1 MAQIKNSLIPCKFN
15 NYYNRLLKI
24 ETDYTQYEAVR
35 TGTKN
40 IENYNFNPNDGIT
53 AEVVINQAD
62 EEITKADYL
71 VVLKETIE
79 NNISTKKIDS
89 RWFILECKRNRLC
102 QYTLSLYRDSLADN
116 FNALIDAPLFV
127 EKSGRLN
134 INDPAIFNNED
145 MSFNQIKT
153 SETLLKDETKCAWV
167 VGYIPRDFKNDGFSI
182 DYPLT
187 GSQDYTVEKLSDWK
201 YYNYLGTNKGSLH
214 KAIYGVY
221 VKADGIMASA
231 GIYSDGS
238 LYEFS
243 GLDYYT
249 FDAKIG
255 NIETPTVINNGLTFT
270 ATSFSSSSINRYRK
284 EVFNGVLVNQLNAT
298 LSQEQ
303 GLSTDLNAYVIAELN
318 GKIILDKSSNTY
330 YRITVAT
337 TYRQEVTDFSNIDI
351 NRNITGLEIL
361 GTAQTGN
368 FKVQFE
374 YNEITIKLEQAYQ
387 KAYLTIPENRYH
399 LNDQPYDMF
408 CIPYSD
414 DLEIYKKGILQL
426 KADKN
431 LSLAVG
437 SVIGAMVGSAGIYD
451 VQLLPYC
458 PVRYCIGE
466 DGKFDFKDAIVT
478 NIVRDS
484 QSVKA
489 IGYLFWAN
497 KSTFSFNI
505 NQSLKIKY
513 PRLKTKRKSK
523 AKSIGTDGTF
533 IIDLSPYIGEDEL
546 FKFTPVTATPY
557 GYKSYEFDGAHKIAT
572 FYFDQQYAKKSEVIV
587 FDLTFI
593 EPVQLTANDV
603 KISNEC
609 DMYRLCSPNYNGQ
622 FEFSLAKNGEIKY
635 FNVDC
640 SYRPFNPYIHVNPN
654 FNKLYGK
661 DFNDARGLVCGGDF
675 SLTQITSAWAN
686 YELNN
691 KNYQKIF
698 DRNIQNL
705 EVTQDVERQQQIV
718 GTIASA
724 LGAGIS
730 TGTTIGSISSGPIGA
745 AVGLGTSA
753 VSLTAGMVDYQ
764 LSEKLRNEAID
775 YRVDQF
781 GYQLGNIKALPY
793 GLSKISSLNE
803 NNKIFPFIEY
813 YTCTDEEKEALKN
826 KIAYN
831 GASIGRIGT
840 IREYLYQSKFENK
853 TGFWYIKGKMIRLL
867 NFGGDYQ
874 QLNVIASEMLKG
886 IFISNEIVGE

>member
-53 AEVVINQAD
+53 AEVVINLAD

-79 NNISTKKIDS
+79 NNISTKNIDS

-102 QYTLSLYRDSLADN
+102 QYTLSLYRDSLADK
-116 FNALIDAPLFV
+116 FSALIDAPLFV

-167 VGYIPRDFKNDGFSI
+167 VGYIPRDFKTDSAININYF
-182 DYPLT
+182 LK
-187 GSQDYTVEKLSDWK
+187 GSADITVSKLSNWQ
-201 YYNYLGTNKGSLH
+201 YYNEINKTQSGTLVN
-214 KAIYGVY
+214 AVY
-221 VKADGIMASA
+221 
-231 GIYSDGS
+231 GIYTKYNNTMIVAGLKSDGS
-238 LYEFS
+238 LYPFKGPYDIIKEIIYP
-243 GLDYYT
+243 GLLDGLQFKQPTPSVIDNRLVYSYRKNVFNTTANSLNSELIIDEDLLTQEQYDEITALNDKIIYDKETDTYY
-249 FDAKIG
+249 KITVSVG
-255 NIETPTVINNGLTFT
+255 TLTKEKNMNNIN
-270 ATSFSSSSINRYRK
+270 INRQGSFYEIIR
-284 EVFNGVLVNQLNAT
+284 NAV
-298 LSQEQ
+298 S
-303 GLSTDLNAYVIAELN
+303 
-318 GKIILDKSSNTY
+318 
-330 YRITVAT
+330 
-337 TYRQEVTDFSNIDI
+337 
-351 NRNITGLEIL
+351 
-361 GTAQTGN
+361 GN
-368 FKVQFE
+368 FKASFT
-374 YNEITIKLEQAYQ
+374 YTTYTIKIEQAIIS
-387 KAYLTIPENRYH
+387 ATLNLDLNRYH

-408 CIPYSD
+408 CIPYSN
-414 DLEIYKKGILQL
+414 DLKIFKNNVLQFTANKEL
-426 KADKN
+426 A
-431 LSLAVG
+431 LSIGSTIASAIGSSAV
-437 SVIGAMVGSAGIYD
+437 YD
-451 VQLLPYC
+451 VQILPYC
-458 PVRYCIGE
+458 PVRYCIKE
-466 DGKFDFKDAIVT
+466 NKFDYGDALITEIKDNNQNT
-478 NIVRDS
+478 
-484 QSVKA
+484 
-489 IGYLFWAN
+489 IGALFWAN
-497 KSTFSFNI
+497 TSTFSFNI
-505 NQSLKIKY
+505 NQRLTILKD
-513 PRLKTKRKSK
+513 LTS
-523 AKSIGTDGTF
+523 SIHHTETINKFGIVRVLIPFADV
-533 IIDLSPYIGEDEL
+533 INIDVIDSTLPYI
-546 FKFTPVTATPY
+546 KFGYNKLSKTLTINYGTVSAGKEVGFTVVSTISQSNVTT
-557 GYKSYEFDGAHKIAT
+557 ST
-572 FYFDQQYAKKSEVIV
+572 
-587 FDLTFI
+587 
-593 EPVQLTANDV
+593 DV

-622 FEFSLAKNGEIKY
+622 FEFSLAKNGDIQY

-640 SYRPFNPYIHVNPN
+640 SYRPFNPYIHVNPS

-705 EVTQDVERQQQIV
+705 EITQNVERQQQIV

-724 LGAGIS
+724 FGAGIS
-730 TGTTIGSISSGPIGA
+730 TGTTIGSISSGSLGA
-745 AVGLGTSA
+745 AVGLGTGA

-764 LSEKLRNEAID
+764 LNEKLRNEAID

-840 IREYLYQSKFENK
+840 IREYLYQSKFEKK

-867 NFGGDYQ
+867 DFGGDYQ

>member
-53 AEVVINQAD
+53 AEVVINLAD

-79 NNISTKKIDS
+79 NNISTKNIDS

-102 QYTLSLYRDSLADN
+102 QYTLSLYRDTLADN

-153 SETLLKDETKCAWV
+153 SETLLKDETNCAWV
-167 VGYIPRDFKNDGFSI
+167 VGYIPRDFKTDRAINI
-182 DYPLT
+182 NYPLK
-187 GSQDYTVEKLSDWK
+187 GSADITVSKLSNWQ
-201 YYNYLGTNKGSLH
+201 YYNEINKSQSGTLVN
-214 KAIYGVY
+214 AVY
-221 VKADGIMASA
+221 
-231 GIYSDGS
+231 GIYTKYNNTMIVAGLKSDGS
-238 LYEFS
+238 LYPFKGPYDIIKEITYP
-243 GLDYYT
+243 GLLDGLQ
-249 FDAKIG
+249 FKPP
-255 NIETPTVINNGLTFT
+255 TPSVINNRLVYSYRNNVFNTTANSLNSEIIIDEDLLTQEQYAEIT
-270 ATSFSSSSINRYRK
+270 ALNDKIIYDKETDTYYKITVSVGTLTKEKNMNNININRQGSFY
-284 EVFNGVLVNQLNAT
+284 EIIGNAV
-298 LSQEQ
+298 S
-303 GLSTDLNAYVIAELN
+303 
-318 GKIILDKSSNTY
+318 
-330 YRITVAT
+330 
-337 TYRQEVTDFSNIDI
+337 
-351 NRNITGLEIL
+351 
-361 GTAQTGN
+361 GN
-368 FKVQFE
+368 FKASFT
-374 YNEITIKLEQAYQ
+374 YTTYTIKLEQAFTS
-387 KAYLTIPENRYH
+387 ATLNLDLNRYH

-414 DLEIYKKGILQL
+414 DLRIF
-426 KADKN
+426 KN
-431 LSLAVG
+431 NVSQFTANKELALSIGSTIASAIGSSAV
-437 SVIGAMVGSAGIYD
+437 YD

-458 PVRYCIGE
+458 PVRYCIK
-466 DGKFDFKDAIVT
+466 DNIFDYGDALITEIKDNNQNT
-478 NIVRDS
+478 
-484 QSVKA
+484 
-489 IGYLFWAN
+489 IGALFWAN
-497 KSTFSFNI
+497 TSTFSFNI
-505 NQSLKIKY
+505 NQRLTILKD
-513 PRLKTKRKSK
+513 LTS
-523 AKSIGTDGTF
+523 SIHHTETINNLGGVSVLIPFADV
-533 IIDLSPYIGEDEL
+533 INVDVIDSTLPYI
-546 FKFTPVTATPY
+546 KFGYNKLTKTLTINYGTVNARKEVGFTVVATISQSNVTT
-557 GYKSYEFDGAHKIAT
+557 ST
-572 FYFDQQYAKKSEVIV
+572 
-587 FDLTFI
+587 
-593 EPVQLTANDV
+593 DV

-622 FEFSLAKNGEIKY
+622 FEFSLAKNGNISY

-640 SYRPFNPYIHVNPN
+640 SYRPFNPYIHINPN
-654 FNKLYGK
+654 FNNLYGK

-705 EVTQDVERQQQIV
+705 EITQNVERQQQIV

-724 LGAGIS
+724 FGAGIS

-840 IREYLYQSKFENK
+840 IREYLYQSKFEKK

-867 NFGGDYQ
+867 DFGGDYQ

>member
-53 AEVVINQAD
+53 AEVVINLAD

-116 FNALIDAPLFV
+116 FNVLIDAPLFV

-167 VGYIPRDFKNDGFSI
+167 VGYIPRDFKNNGFTI

-187 GSQDYTVEKLSDWK
+187 GSQDYIVEKLSDWK
-201 YYNYLGTNKGSLH
+201 YYNYIGTNKGSLQ
-214 KAIYGVY
+214 KAIYAVY
-221 VKADGIMASA
+221 VNYDYAMVSA
-231 GIYSDGS
+231 GLNSDGTLYNLDNNYPSAKVDNIPTPS
-238 LYEFS
+238 L
-243 GLDYYT
+243 
-249 FDAKIG
+249 
-255 NIETPTVINNGLTFT
+255 INNGLAFT
-270 ATSFSSSSINRYRK
+270 GISDFDSLIRNYRNQ
-284 EVFNGVLVNQLNAT
+284 VFNGVSVSELNAT
-298 LSQEQ
+298 LTQEQ
-303 GLSTDLNAYVIAELN
+303 GLTTDINAYLLAELN
-318 GKIILDKSSNTY
+318 GKILLDKSSNTY
-330 YRITVAT
+330 YRITAT
-337 TYRQEVTDFSNIDI
+337 KTYRQEIIDFSNINI
-351 NRNITGLEIL
+351 NRNLGTVSIT

-368 FKVQFE
+368 FKAEFD
-374 YNEITIKLEQAYQ
+374 YYEITIKLEQAYE

-414 DLEIYKKGILQL
+414 DLEIYKNGVLQL
-426 KADKN
+426 KANKN
-431 LSLAVG
+431 LALAVG
-437 SVIGAMVGSAGIYD
+437 SAIGAIIGSAGIYD

-478 NIVRDS
+478 NIVHDS
-484 QSVKA
+484 ESVKA

-497 KSTFSFNI
+497 ASTFSFNI

-513 PRLKTKRKSK
+513 PRLKTKRQSK
-523 AKSIGTDGTF
+523 GKSIGNDGTF
-533 IIDLSPYIGEDEL
+533 IIDLSPYIGENEL
-546 FKFTPVTATPY
+546 YKFTPVTATPHTY
-557 GYKSYEFDGAHKIAT
+557 TSYEFDGDHKTAT
-572 FYFDQQYAKKSEVIV
+572 FYFDQQYANKSEIIV
-587 FDLTFI
+587 FDLTLI

-622 FEFSLAKNGEIKY
+622 FEFSLAKNGDIKY

-640 SYRPFNPYIHVNPN
+640 SYRPFNPYIHLNPN

-705 EVTQDVERQQQIV
+705 EITQNVERQQQIV

-724 LGAGIS
+724 FGAGIS
-730 TGTTIGSISSGPIGA
+730 TGTTIGSISSGPLGA
-745 AVGLGTSA
+745 AVGLGTGA

-775 YRVDQF
+775 YRIDQF

-813 YTCTDEEKEALKN
+813 YTCTDKEKEALKN
-826 KIAYN
+826 KISYN

-840 IREYLYQSKFENK
+840 IREYMYQSNFENK

-867 NFGGDYQ
+867 DFGGDYQ

>member
-1 MAQIKNSLIPCKFN
+1 MAQIKTSLIPCKYN

-24 ETDYTQYEAVR
+24 ETDYTKYEAVR

-40 IENYNFNPNDGIT
+40 VENYNFNPNDGIT
-53 AEVVINQAD
+53 AEAVINQAD
-62 EEITKADYL
+62 EEITKANYL
-71 VVLKETIE
+71 VVLKETTE
-79 NNISTKKIDS
+79 NNITTKTIDS
-89 RWFILECKRNRLC
+89 RWYVLECKRNRLG
-102 QYTLSLYRDSLADN
+102 QYTLSLYRDTLGDY
-116 FNALIDAPLFV
+116 FNDIIDAPMFV

-134 INDPAIFNNED
+134 INDPAIYNNED

-153 SETLLKDETKCAWV
+153 SETLLKDETGCAWV
-167 VGYIPRDFKNDGFSI
+167 VGYIPRDFKTDNEISI
-182 DYPLT
+182 NYPLS
-187 GSQDYTVEKLSDWK
+187 GSADITVNKLSDWE
-201 YYNYLGTNKGSLH
+201 YYNEINKQQSGTLIN
-214 KAIYGVY
+214 AVY
-221 VKADGIMASA
+221 
-231 GIYSDGS
+231 GIYTKYNNTMIAAGLNYDGS
-238 LYEFS
+238 LYSFKGPYENIKEITYP
-243 GLDYYT
+243 GLLD
-249 FDAKIG
+249 
-255 NIETPTVINNGLTFT
+255 NGLQFNPPTP
-270 ATSFSSSSINRYRK
+270 SNIDNRLVVDYRQN
-284 EVFNGVLVNQLNAT
+284 VFNTTASSLNSEIIIDEDLLT
-298 LSQEQ
+298 QDQYSNILS
-303 GLSTDLNAYVIAELN
+303 LN
-318 GKIILDKSSNTY
+318 GKIIYDRQTETY
-330 YRITVAT
+330 YKINVAT
-337 TYRQEVTDFSNIDI
+337 DTANKEKNMININI
-351 NRNITGLEIL
+351 NRTGTYYSII
-361 GTAQTGN
+361 GSAVSGN
-368 FKVQFE
+368 FKASFT
-374 YNEITIKLEQAYQ
+374 YTTYTIKIEQAFIS
-387 KAYLTIPENRYH
+387 ATLNLDLNRYH

-414 DLEIYKKGILQL
+414 NLKVFKNNVLQYTANKEL
-426 KADKN
+426 A
-431 LSLAVG
+431 LSIGSTIASAIGNSAV
-437 SVIGAMVGSAGIYD
+437 YD

-458 PVRYCIGE
+458 PVRYCIKGNI
-466 DGKFDFKDAIVT
+466 FDYGDALITEIKDSKQNV
-478 NIVRDS
+478 
-484 QSVKA
+484 
-489 IGYLFWAN
+489 IGALFWAN
-497 KSTFSFNI
+497 TSTFSFNI
-505 NQSLKIKY
+505 NQRLTILKDLTSSIHHTETISNIGGVSVLIPFANVINVDVVDSTIPYIKFGY
-513 PRLKTKRKSK
+513 NKLTGNLTINYGTKNAGKEVGFTVVATISQSQNT
-523 AKSIGTDGTF
+523 KSID
-533 IIDLSPYIGEDEL
+533 I
-546 FKFTPVTATPY
+546 
-557 GYKSYEFDGAHKIAT
+557 
-572 FYFDQQYAKKSEVIV
+572 
-587 FDLTFI
+587 
-593 EPVQLTANDV
+593 

-654 FNKLYGK
+654 FNNLYGK
-661 DFNDARGLVCGGDF
+661 DFNDARGLICGGDF

-705 EVTQDVERQQQIV
+705 EITQEVERQQQIV

-724 LGAGIS
+724 LGSGIS

-745 AVGLGTSA
+745 AVGIGTSA

-775 YRVDQF
+775 YRMDQF

-803 NNKIFPFIEY
+803 NNKIYPFIEY

-840 IREYLYQSKFENK
+840 IREYIYQSKFENK

-874 QLNVIASEMLKG
+874 QSNVIGAEMLKG

>member
-53 AEVVINQAD
+53 AEVVINLAD

-71 VVLKETIE
+71 VVLKETIK
-79 NNISTKKIDS
+79 NNISTKNIDS

-102 QYTLSLYRDSLADN
+102 QYTLSLYRDSLADKFSN
-116 FNALIDAPLFV
+116 LIDAPLFI

-167 VGYIPRDFKNDGFSI
+167 VGYIPRDFKTDSAINI
-182 DYPLT
+182 NYPLK
-187 GSQDYTVEKLSDWK
+187 GSADITVNKLSDWQ
-201 YYNYLGTNKGSLH
+201 YYNEINKLQSGTLVN
-214 KAIYGVY
+214 AIYGIYTKYLNTMIV
-221 VKADGIMASA
+221 A
-231 GIYSDGS
+231 GLKSDGS
-238 LYEFS
+238 LYPFKGPYDYIKEITYP
-243 GLDYYT
+243 GLLDGLQFKPPTPSVIDNRLIVSYRNNVFNTTANSLNSELIIDEDLLTEEQYAEITALNNKIIYDKETDTYYKIT
-249 FDAKIG
+249 VSVGSITKEKNMTNININRQGSFYEIIG
-255 NIETPTVINNGLTFT
+255 NAV
-270 ATSFSSSSINRYRK
+270 S
-284 EVFNGVLVNQLNAT
+284 
-298 LSQEQ
+298 
-303 GLSTDLNAYVIAELN
+303 
-318 GKIILDKSSNTY
+318 
-330 YRITVAT
+330 
-337 TYRQEVTDFSNIDI
+337 
-351 NRNITGLEIL
+351 
-361 GTAQTGN
+361 GN
-368 FKVQFE
+368 FKASFT
-374 YNEITIKLEQAYQ
+374 YTTYTIKIEQAFTS
-387 KAYLTIPENRYH
+387 ATLNLDLNRYH

-414 DLEIYKKGILQL
+414 DLKVFKNNVLQYTANKEL
-426 KADKN
+426 A
-431 LSLAVG
+431 LSIGSTIASAIGSSAV
-437 SVIGAMVGSAGIYD
+437 YD

-458 PVRYCIGE
+458 PVRYCIN
-466 DGKFDFKDAIVT
+466 DNIFDYGDALITEIKDSNQNT
-478 NIVRDS
+478 
-484 QSVKA
+484 
-489 IGYLFWAN
+489 IGALFWAN
-497 KSTFSFNI
+497 TSTFSFNI
-505 NQSLKIKY
+505 NQRLTILEDLTSSIHHTETISNIGGVSVLIPHADVINIDVVDSTIPYIKY
-513 PRLKTKRKSK
+513 AYNKLTSRLT
-523 AKSIGTDGTF
+523 INYGTENAGKEV
-533 IIDLSPYIGEDEL
+533 G
-546 FKFTPVTATPY
+546 FTVVTTI
-557 GYKSYEFDGAHKIAT
+557 SQSNVT
-572 FYFDQQYAKKSEVIV
+572 TS
-587 FDLTFI
+587 T
-593 EPVQLTANDV
+593 DV

-753 VSLTAGMVDYQ
+753 VSLTAGMIDYQ

-840 IREYLYQSKFENK
+840 IREYLYQRKFENK

-867 NFGGDYQ
+867 DFGGDYQ